1 MAQRFSKPLYNSK
14 EWRQDKSSIHLSDDR
29 YLCVICGA
37 PAQEVH
43 HVERLTPDNINDISV
58 ALNSNNLVSLC
69 KDCHFKEHEREK
81 LAGLKGK
88 SNKDTLNAEYMFDK
102 NGQVVLVEE

>member
-14 EWRQDKSSIHLSDDR
+14 EWRKIREYTLKRDR